1 MKQLHFSNTFNPIH
15 WRDLTDTQQQTV
27 LELHMFL
34 EGKQMTICFHVDDCK
49 LSHRMPHVMDQMIG
63 WLHREYESIFEDGT
77 GQMKVN
83 RGKVQKYL
91 GMTWITAFVVKWR
104 SLWPI
109 TSMRFYMLSTRQT
122 QMGRALRQVLHPRVF
137 SGLTKTARSHSQKKL
152 WHFTTWWPWLCMPP
166 NMLGGHMLYSN
177 CIPNNKSA
185 CAR

>member
-1 MKQLHFSNTFNPIH
+1 MKQLHFSNTFKPIH

-91 GMTWITAFVVKWR
+91 GMTWITAFVVK
-104 SLWPI
+104 
-109 TSMRFYMLSTRQT
+109 
-122 QMGRALRQVLHPRVF
+122 
-137 SGLTKTARSHSQKKL
+137 
-152 WHFTTWWPWLCMPP
+152 
-166 NMLGGHMLYSN
+166 
-177 CIPNNKSA
+177 
-185 CAR
+185 